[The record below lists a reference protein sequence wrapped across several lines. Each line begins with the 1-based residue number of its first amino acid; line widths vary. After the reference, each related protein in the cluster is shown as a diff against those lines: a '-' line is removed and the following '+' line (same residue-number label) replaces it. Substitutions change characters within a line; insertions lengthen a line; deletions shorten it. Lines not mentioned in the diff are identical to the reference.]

1 MNWFQRF
8 VLWDYPRASVQYDL
22 MVGLILVF
30 VLLTPREWFKDQP
43 KPSSVAM
50 LPTARGNNAFW
61 IDSGLLSSTPEA
73 QKTTR
78 AADLLRAR
86 LGHKASVVRLE
97 PIVDS
102 EQEVKGYIAFT
113 TP

>member
-8 VLWDYPRASVQYDL
+8 VLWDYPRASIQYDV
-22 MVGLILVF
+22 MVGIIVVF

-43 KPSSVAM
+43 KAASVTMIPAAHG
-50 LPTARGNNAFW
+50 TNAFW
-61 IDSGLLSSTPEA
+61 IEAEVLSGTPEA
-73 QKTTR
+73 AKPSR
-78 AADLLRAR
+78 AAEMLKAR
-86 LGHKASVVRLE
+86 LGHKASVIRLE

-102 EQEVKGYIAFT
+102 EQEIKGYIAFT

>member
-8 VLWDYPRASVQYDL
+8 LLWDYPRASIQYDV
-22 MVGLILVF
+22 MVGIIVVF

-43 KPSSVAM
+43 RPSTVAM
-50 LPTARGNNAFW
+50 LPTAHGNNAFW
-61 IDSGLLSSTPEA
+61 IDAEVVNSIPDA
-73 QKTTR
+73 QRIAK
-78 AADLLRAR
+78 ASDLLRAR
-86 LGHKASVVRLE
+86 LGRKATVVRLE